1 MSASANPIPSS
12 GDGLGSRPDAVP
24 PRPMASSD
32 LTSDFGSTAG
42 ASGVAGEMMSRVVS
56 GAHHTIDRLAET
68 AAPHVDRLQHMG
80 EDMHL
85 KADHLREVGD
95 EWTQSMRTAVRDHPL
110 AAVAVALALGVLIAR
125 VTR

>member
-1 MSASANPIPSS
+1 MSASANPFPSS
-12 GDGLGSRPDAVP
+12 SDGAVP
-24 PRPMASSD
+24 PRPLSSTEYAD
-32 LTSDFGSTAG
+32 LDTPAVAG
-42 ASGVAGEMMSRVVS
+42 VSGAAGEMMSRVVS
-56 GAHHTIDRLAET
+56 GAHHTIDRLAES

-80 EDMHL
+80 DDVHQH
-85 KADHLREVGD
+85 ADHLRQVGD